1 MAERSK
7 ALRSARSPVLWA
19 WVQIPLLTKFIFCN
33 YDNYCLQYHAG
44 PSHLSR
50 ILKSWILVSI
60 VVSQDGRAVQF
71 AALRAQSSSLGVG
84 SNPTFTKFIFCNY
97 DNYCLRYHAGPTHL
111 SRILKSWILVS
122 IVVSQDGRAVQGAAF
137 SAQSS
142 SLGVGSNPTS
152 DKVHLLQ
159 L

>member
-1 MAERSK
+1 MAARPK
-7 ALRSARSPVLWA
+7 AAGLEGSVVLWA

-44 PSHLSR
+44 RSHLSR
-50 ILKSWILVSI
+50 ILKL
-60 VVSQDGRAVQF
+60 
-71 AALRAQSSSLGVG
+71 
-84 SNPTFTKFIFCNY
+84 
-97 DNYCLRYHAGPTHL
+97 
-111 SRILKSWILVS
+111 LKSWIFSS
-122 IVVSQDGRAVQGAAF
+122 IVVSQDGRAVQGAALR
-137 SAQSS
+137 AHSS

>member
-1 MAERSK
+1 MAERAK
-7 ALRSARSPVLWA
+7 ALRLERSPALWA

-50 ILKSWILVSI
+50 ILKL
-60 VVSQDGRAVQF
+60 
-71 AALRAQSSSLGVG
+71 
-84 SNPTFTKFIFCNY
+84 
-97 DNYCLRYHAGPTHL
+97 
-111 SRILKSWILVS
+111 LKSWIFCG

-137 SAQSS
+137 RAQSS

-159 L
+159 LRQLLPKMSRRSYSYE

>member
-7 ALRSARSPVLWA
+7 ALRLERSPVLWA
-19 WVQIPLLTKFIFCN
+19 WVEILLLTKFIFCN

-50 ILKSWILVSI
+50 ILQLLKSWIFSRI
-60 VVSQDGRAVQF
+60 VGSQDGRSVQR
-71 AALRAQSSSLGVG
+71 AALR
-84 SNPTFTKFIFCNY
+84 
-97 DNYCLRYHAGPTHL
+97 
-111 SRILKSWILVS
+111 
-122 IVVSQDGRAVQGAAF
+122 
-137 SAQSS
+137 AQSS

-152 DKVHLLQ
+152 DKVHVLQ

>member
-7 ALRSARSPVLWA
+7 ALRLERSSVLWA

-33 YDNYCLQYHAG
+33 YDNYCIQFHAG
-44 PSHLSR
+44 PIHLSR

-60 VVSQDGRAVQF
+60 AVSPDGRAASV
-71 AALRAQSSSLGVG
+71 AALR
-84 SNPTFTKFIFCNY
+84 
-97 DNYCLRYHAGPTHL
+97 
-111 SRILKSWILVS
+111 
-122 IVVSQDGRAVQGAAF
+122 
-137 SAQSS
+137 AQSS

-159 L
+159 LR